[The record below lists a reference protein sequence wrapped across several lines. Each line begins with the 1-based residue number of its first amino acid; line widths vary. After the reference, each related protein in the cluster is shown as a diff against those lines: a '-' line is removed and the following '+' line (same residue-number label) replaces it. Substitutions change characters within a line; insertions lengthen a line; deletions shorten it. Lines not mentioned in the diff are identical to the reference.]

1 MAGISSKALN
11 FGQPENKYKFNK
23 GSELQSREFSDGSG
37 LELYATNFRSLD
49 PQLGR
54 WWQIDPKPTYEESL
68 YASMGNNPILKNDPL
83 GDTTYYYSNSGQ
95 LLGRIYTKQTAAVI
109 LNKDTDKY
117 VRKRL
122 GNGSITNKNMNEMVA
137 KFAKFG
143 TTYDVK
149 SFSKYYDDNIN
160 SIKAKTI
167 NDRPVSGYSLTVD
180 GKPVQSL
187 RAEVVSRLIIRG
199 GEITTGSA
207 KPATNEDVAYAD
219 PSKANIEV
227 NSSGTHIHLHP
238 YYKSVI
244 GLDDR
249 YGIYEGII
257 GGGPSEA
264 DYRSSPTS
272 YSYSTIRNVVVDSRA
287 IYLINSN
294 SDQTITLPKNIQ

>member
-1 MAGISSKALN
+1 MAGISSKALK

-143 TTYDVK
+143 TTYDLK
-149 SFSKYYDDNIN
+149 SFSRYYDNNIN
-160 SIKAKTI
+160 SVQAKTI
-167 NDRPVSGYSLTVD
+167 GDRPISGNSLKVD
-180 GKPVQSL
+180 GKTVQSL
-187 RAEVVSRLIIRG
+187 RAEVVSSLVIG
-199 GEITTGSA
+199 NGVITTGSA
-207 KPATNEDVAYAD
+207 KPATSEDVTHAD
-219 PSKANIEV
+219 PAKTNMEKNI
-227 NSSGTHIHLHP
+227 SGTHIHLHP

-244 GLDDR
+244 SLQDR
-249 YGIYEGII
+249 FGFVDIRI
-257 GGGPSEA
+257 GSGPSID
-264 DYRSSPTS
+264 DYRTSPS
-272 YSYSTIRNVVVDSRA
+272 AYIYSTERNVVVDSRA